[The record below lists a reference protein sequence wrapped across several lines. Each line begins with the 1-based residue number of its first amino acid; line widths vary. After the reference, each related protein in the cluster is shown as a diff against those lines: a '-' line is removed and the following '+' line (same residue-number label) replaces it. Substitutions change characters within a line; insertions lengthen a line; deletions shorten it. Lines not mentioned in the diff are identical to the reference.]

1 MTVQTSQQSIRTDW
15 GPGPIGDAVRSSFDQ
30 RLMQFI
36 QDEESEAIQLFK
48 EEMRAHSN
56 SGDWYGEHAG
66 KWLVTAGY
74 AWRRTQ
80 SEELASRIASIAK
93 YLQAHQEGDGYLG
106 TYAADYTGRLTNDK
120 ALSVRTWDPWIHAWL
135 ILGLL
140 EIAEVP
146 GVTGV
151 VETATKIG
159 DLILGSFQKDR
170 SLIDIGNHK
179 GLSSAVMIQPLAE
192 LSLRTGN
199 PAYAA
204 FASQVIHQMEERGL
218 PILSGANK
226 GTDISEIG
234 TGKAYQLCWILVGL
248 ATLYK
253 ATDNKE
259 LLDATKYWWS
269 NIAEHHL
276 TPMGGPW
283 GGIATHKEVFNSRD
297 FFSPYGLTE
306 TCSTASWMSLCR
318 QLFLITGKDK
328 YSEAFE
334 KSLNNAL
341 LSAMDVNGRDWC
353 YFTFP
358 NGRRNNTYHWA
369 CCKSSGAM
377 ALEEAQ
383 SIAVTRSKAGI
394 SINLWHSFTTEF
406 NLDGKAIK
414 IRQDIGID
422 GQQSEIALETEG
434 EQEFEISI
442 RTPQNSTLQALE
454 INGEPAQFTTRRIWK
469 TGDRIQVKVAFEIK
483 VHPKTHS
490 IDHHGQEVVRT
501 DYAYLSWGP
510 YVYATGLIDGY
521 KKEETLR
528 LARLTPES
536 PFSLSKSWTE
546 SGFPIIELIQP
557 SRPPIPFLPYFEAG
571 GRHDGAWRS
580 TWMQVAW
587 Q

>member
-1 MTVQTSQQSIRTDW
+1 MTTQLTQQRIRTDW
-15 GPGPIGDAVRSSFDQ
+15 GPGPVGDAVRTSFDN
-30 RLMQFI
+30 RVMHFI
-36 QDEESEAIQLFK
+36 QDEESEAIQLFT

-74 AWRRTQ
+74 AWRRTH
-80 SEELASRIASIAK
+80 SDELASRIASVTK
-93 YLQAHQEGDGYLG
+93 YLQNHQEADGYLG
-106 TYAADYTGRLTNDK
+106 TYSTDYEGRLTSNQ
-120 ALSVRTWDPWIHAWL
+120 ASTVRTWDPWIHAWL

-140 EIAEVP
+140 EVAEVP

-151 VETATKIG
+151 VETATRIG
-159 DLILGSFQKDR
+159 NLILTSFQENR

-179 GLSSAVMIQPLAE
+179 GLSSAVLIQPLAE
-192 LSLRTGN
+192 LTLRTGN
-199 PAYAA
+199 PAYAT
-204 FASQVIHQMEERGL
+204 FASQLIQEMEERGL
-218 PILSGANK
+218 PILSGPGK
-226 GTDISEIG
+226 GTDISEVG

-248 ATLYK
+248 ANLYR
-253 ATDNKE
+253 
-259 LLDATKYWWS
+259 ATKNEDLLEATQYWWA
-269 NIAEHHL
+269 NIADHHL

-283 GGIATHKEVFNSRD
+283 GGIATHKEVFNTPD
-297 FFSPYGLTE
+297 FFSPNGLTE
-306 TCSTASWMSLCR
+306 TCSTASWMTLSR
-318 QLFLITGKDK
+318 QLFLITGEAK
-328 YSEAFE
+328 YAEAFE
-334 KSLNNAL
+334 TSLNNAL
-341 LSAMDVNGRDWC
+341 LGAMDANGRDWC

-383 SIAVTRSKAGI
+383 SMAVTRSKAGI
-394 SINLWHSFTTEF
+394 SINLWHSFNSEF
-406 NLDGKAIK
+406 DVDGKSIK
-414 IRQDIGID
+414 CRQVIGID
-422 GQQSEIALETEG
+422 SQESEITLELEE
-434 EQEFEISI
+434 EQEFDISI
-442 RTPQNSTLQALE
+442 RIPQYSTLKSLE
-454 INGEPAQFTTRRIWK
+454 INGEPAQLATRRTWK
-469 TGDRIQVKVAFEIK
+469 NGDRIQVKVAFEIK
-483 VHPKTHS
+483 IHPKTYTL
-490 IDHHGQEVVRT
+490 DHHGQEVVRT
-501 DYAYLSWGP
+501 DYACLTWGP

-536 PFSLSKSWTE
+536 PFSIGKSWTE
-546 SGFPIIELIQP
+546 SGFPIIELVQP